1 MDNKV
6 VYLHRK
12 ATNGEVFY
20 VGMGNLNRPK
30 SKERS
35 IVWHRT
41 VNKYGYTIEVIRRG
55 LTKEDACSIEIDL
68 IELIGRRDLGKG
80 TLVNLTDGGDG
91 IVGSKHHNKRVFCLD
106 KGIIYKSIK
115 DYCEERC
122 VSHGTVS
129 TFLRRNLSGLR
140 DYSDVCQ
147 DYRSLRFLDGNNIV
161 WMSDELDFNEV
172 VEGYNPN
179 KIDYINNY
187 DYDYDSLIEDRV
199 SETLNTINHLDEEF
213 KAVFLILTLTDC
225 TIRELAKISNTSLT
239 IIYSNLNRCLYFL
252 NPNKYSSKVWR
263 KKGVYKSTYLKQKAL
278 NDNLKHLLEKVE
290 KQYPE
295 INSNNSNRHITD
307 VDDKDCYLTR
317 KSTRNK
323 KDKIQG
329 QQTFMKL

>member
-1 MDNKV
+1 MYNKV

-20 VGMGNLNRPK
+20 VGIGNPNRPK
-30 SKERS
+30 CRNRS
-35 IVWHRT
+35 DIWHRI
-41 VNKYGYTIEVIRRG
+41 VNKHGYNIEIIQRG
-55 LTKEDACSIEIDL
+55 LSKEDACSIEVDL
-68 IELIGRRDLGKG
+68 IHLIGRRDLGKG
-80 TLVNLTDGGDG
+80 TLVNLTDGGEG

-115 DYCEERC
+115 DYCEEKC
-122 VSHGTVS
+122 VSHSTVS
-129 TFLRRNLSGLR
+129 TFLTRNVSHLST
-140 DYSDVCQ
+140 YKE
-147 DYRSLRFLDGNNIV
+147 YKTLRFLEGNNIV

-172 VEGYNPN
+172 VEDYNPN

-199 SETLNTINHLDEEF
+199 SETLNTINHLYEEF

-225 TIRELAKISNTSLT
+225 TIRELAKISNTSSS

-263 KKGVYKSTYLKQKAL
+263 KKGVYKSTYLKQKTL
-278 NDNLKHLLEKVE
+278 NDNLKHLLEKFK

-307 VDDKDCYLTR
+307 VDDKDCYLIR

-323 KDKIQG
+323 TDKIQG